1 LLTIQVVSGRSLLK
15 RNQELRD
22 ALTVKRELL
31 GEAVVAAGQP
41 MMVGDTLLIKTAQ
54 RGTIAE
60 VEVVGGGPCTLR
72 VNVCV

>member
-1 LLTIQVVSGRSLLK
+1 
-15 RNQELRD
+15 
-22 ALTVKRELL
+22 
-31 GEAVVAAGQP
+31 